1 MASTHWT
8 DVPAQDH
15 AIRKRFLAGEGQ
27 EDLLPQL
34 IDATLL
40 NKDLLRGDI
49 EDLAM
54 LAVKERVRAI
64 CIPPALIRETPVAE
78 LRAAGVLIATVINF
92 PMGYQTIE
100 CAEAEAER
108 AVRDGANELDF
119 VQPIYLAKNQE
130 WRRLEDFSRR
140 LVEGFPNVT
149 FKVILETGML
159 SITDV
164 QTCVRCHALAG
175 VHVMKTSTGFGP
187 RGASVA
193 DVQTIWK
200 TLVSMGLGNKI
211 GIKAS
216 GGIASRIF
224 AEELIQSGA
233 TRIGT
238 SRVLQVLGKEM

>member
-8 DVPAQDH
+8 DASAHDH
-15 AIRKRFLAGEGQ
+15 ATRRTFLADETQ
-27 EDLLPQL
+27 DAALARM

-54 LAVKERVRAI
+54 LAAKERVRAI
-64 CIPPALIRETPVAE
+64 CIPPALIRETPVSE
-78 LRAAGVLIATVINF
+78 LRSAGVLIATVINF

-108 AVRDGANELDF
+108 AVRDGAAELDF
-119 VQPIYLAKNQE
+119 VQPVYLAKNQE

-140 LVEGFPNVT
+140 LVERFPNVT

-159 SITDV
+159 SITEV

-175 VHVMKTSTGFGP
+175 VHVIKTSTGFGP

-193 DVQTIWK
+193 DIQTIWK

-216 GGIASRIF
+216 GGIASRAF
-224 AEELIQSGA
+224 AAELIRSGA

-238 SRVLQVLGKEM
+238 SKVLQVLGRDA